1 MLSPWLSRVVTIKP
15 HILSTWEFQGPSVVP
30 IPVLNGLHAWCRS
43 PRDWNRATGEIY
55 EIFGN
60 TYDIYIY
67 INSKYLKVG
76 TKDYERFESQ
86 RGWTFQISPQ
96 LCLEA
101 ACEVYDLEPELRHH
115 YPEIDERNEQFLRAL
130 KRKAAGPRK
139 GDWGPEPECIKDGF
153 LIKHED
159 C

>member
-1 MLSPWLSRVVTIKP
+1 MRKIW
-15 HILSTWEFQGPSVVP
+15 
-30 IPVLNGLHAWCRS
+30 IPAGLN
-43 PRDWNRATGEIY
+43 
-55 EIFGN
+55 
-60 TYDIYIY
+60 
-67 INSKYLKVG
+67 
-76 TKDYERFESQ
+76 
-86 RGWTFQISPQ
+86 GWTFQISPQ

-130 KRKAAGPRK
+130 KRKAAGSRK